1 MNIVIV
7 NMSCKEEIKMY
18 YFPFQPEI
26 NSNTLNYT
34 EYKPSRNQHSN
45 IALFYQFRTKK
56 ETETHLSL
64 VPDGCFDFLFCC
76 DPNKRNVFLWTSPLF
91 RKEHPELLN
100 DCIYFGVRFYP
111 EQTVIQLNNHL
122 HELIGQLIPLFEVL
136 TYRIPILEQI
146 AECNSF
152 QQRISTFEKFILS
165 IQQSNNSYKDITD
178 YAIQKIY
185 DSKGTISIK
194 ELSRDIGYTEQY
206 IRRKFTE
213 NVGFSPKQFS
223 KIVQFQFVI
232 DEFLLCSNTSTQDII
247 YDNGFYDQAHFIK
260 VFKQMTNFTPKQ
272 YQQFFK

>member
-1 MNIVIV
+1 MH
-7 NMSCKEEIKMY
+7 

-26 NSNTLNYT
+26 NSNTLHYT
-34 EYKPSRNQHSN
+34 EFKPGRSQHSD
-45 IALFYQFRTKK
+45 IALFYQFRTKREIK
-56 ETETHLSL
+56 THLSL

-76 DPNKRNVFLWTSPLF
+76 DPNKMNVFLWTSPLF
-91 RKEHPELLN
+91 RKEHPELLH

-111 EQTVIQLNNHL
+111 EQTIIHLNNPL
-122 HELIGQLIPLFEVL
+122 QEMIGQLIPLSDVL
-136 TYRIPILEQI
+136 TYRIPILEEI
-146 AECNSF
+146 AESTSF
-152 QQRISTFEKFILS
+152 QQRISSFEKFILS
-165 IQQSNNSYKDITD
+165 IQQSQKLNKEITD
-178 YAIQKIY
+178 YAIRKIY

-194 ELSRDIGYTEQY
+194 ELSRDIGFTEQY

-223 KIVQFQFVI
+223 KIVQFQNVI
-232 DEFLLCSNTSTQDII
+232 DEFLLCSDTITQDII